1 MTLNPIT
8 FIMCVVFGI
17 ANVCVCFQS
26 LRFALTKTSSD
37 PEKAVQDGPK
47 TFGGRL
53 AALFV
58 GTFCGLAALFAAQMV
73 FLGRLIWIYPD
84 SLKSR

>member
-1 MTLNPIT
+1 MTRNPIT

-17 ANVCVCFQS
+17 ASACVCFES

-37 PEKAVQDGPK
+37 PEKAAQDGPK

-58 GTFCGLAALFAAQMV
+58 GAFCALTALFAAQMV
-73 FLGRLIWIYPD
+73 FLGRIVWIPFF
-84 SLKSR
+84 